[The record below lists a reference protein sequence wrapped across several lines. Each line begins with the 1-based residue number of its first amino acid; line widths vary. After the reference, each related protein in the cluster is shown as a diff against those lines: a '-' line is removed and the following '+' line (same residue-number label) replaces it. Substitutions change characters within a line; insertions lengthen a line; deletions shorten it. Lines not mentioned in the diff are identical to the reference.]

1 MKKLIFIAS
10 LFFLF
15 TTVSVVSGQP
25 VASAGNGFLASE
37 PILASEPFL
46 PDQPSVATMPFLL
59 PDSDPFA
66 TSLRIISALFAVII
80 IALILSWVI
89 QKKGGFGNNVFGK
102 VIGILPLDN
111 RRFIYLVDVVGRV
124 LVLGV
129 TESNINLLCEITD
142 KDTVDSLRLQGSTPV
157 LPGMEK
163 LFSFLRKAKTEN
175 DGAGN
180 ENPEINN
187 IEIQATTEKN
197 QQRLKK
203 LNSLL
208 IRRNQ
213 DKEE

>member
-1 MKKLIFIAS
+1 MKKTIFIAF

-15 TTVSVVSGQP
+15 ATVSIVSGQP
-25 VASAGNGFLASE
+25 VASEGNGFLASE
-37 PILASEPFL
+37 TIQASEPFL
-46 PDQPSVATMPFLL
+46 PEQPMVATMPFLL
-59 PDSDPFA
+59 PGSDPFA
-66 TSLRIISALFAVII
+66 TSLRVLSALFAVII
-80 IALILSWVI
+80 IALVLSWFI
-89 QKKGGFGNNVFGK
+89 QKKGGFGSNVFGK

-142 KDTVDSLRLQGSTPV
+142 KDTLDSLRLQGDTSS

-163 LFSFLRKAKTEN
+163 IFSFLRKSNSEN
-175 DGAGN
+175 SHSEPDDVQSRDSDLQNA
-180 ENPEINN
+180 
-187 IEIQATTEKN
+187 TEKN

-213 DKEE
+213 PPEE